1 MTNVEGKS
9 TQMHRS
15 VTSRDVT
22 EYSTGA
28 APKSINLNR
37 EEDIEYQART
47 LQHSSGFINISIAK
61 PRRRGSETDED
72 TFNLDISA
80 NGSYSLDLVYCN
92 NPTTAGD
99 RETRSARLRTM
110 TRGTLAATVDKRKLL
125 IACRNG

>member
-1 MTNVEGKS
+1 
-9 TQMHRS
+9 MHRS

-37 EEDIEYQART
+37 EEGIEYQAGT

-72 TFNLDISA
+72 TFDLEISA
-80 NGSYSLDLVYCN
+80 NGSYFLDLVYCN
-92 NPTTAGD
+92 NPTTRD
-99 RETRSARLRTM
+99 RETRRARLRTM
-110 TRGTLAATVDKRKLL
+110 TRGTLAATVDKCKLL
-125 IACRNG
+125 IACRKGIFLNLAENWL